1 VMAVARNAS
10 RQRGFTLLELLV
22 AGAIFAIL
30 TAFAYIGL
38 DNVIKQQGVVA
49 ASTARLRDVQFTMRR
64 LLQDFSQLQPRPV
77 REELGE
83 GWKYALLAD
92 GRAVEDVELTRAG
105 WRNPLGRPRPSLQRV
120 GYRLEEGVLIRSQWP
135 VLDRMLEAEGSEL
148 ELLDRVEDFRLRFL
162 LPNGE
167 WIENWPDP
175 GGTST
180 GPEATRAMPIAVE
193 VVLELEDWGELTRL
207 LELPG

>member
-1 VMAVARNAS
+1 MMPAPVMPR

-38 DNVIKQQGVVA
+38 DNVIRQQEVVA
-49 ASTARLRDVQFTMRR
+49 ASTDRLRSVQFTMRR

-92 GRAVEDVELTRAG
+92 GRMEEQVELTRAG

-120 GYRLEEGVLIRSQWP
+120 AYRLEDGVLIRSYWP
-135 VLDRMLEAEGSEL
+135 VLDRMLEAEGTEVEL
-148 ELLDRVEDFRLRFL
+148 IDRVEEFRLRFL

-167 WIENWPDP
+167 WLENWPDS
-175 GGTST
+175 GNVGT
-180 GPEATRAMPIAVE
+180 GPEATRAMPVAVE
-193 VVLELEDWGELTRL
+193 VVLQLEDWGELTRL

>member
-1 VMAVARNAS
+1 MR
-10 RQRGFTLLELLV
+10 RLGGRPGGERGFTLLELLV

-30 TAFAYIGL
+30 SAFAYVGL
-38 DNVIKQQGVVA
+38 DNVIKQREVVA
-49 ASTARLRDVQFTMRR
+49 ASTDRLRSVQFAMRR

-92 GRAVEDVELTRAG
+92 GRSVEQVELTRAG
-105 WRNPLGRPRPSLQRV
+105 WRNPLGRPRSSLQRV
-120 GYRLEEGVLIRSQWP
+120 GYRIEEGVLIRSQWP
-135 VLDRMLEAEGSEL
+135 VLDRMLEAEAAEL
-148 ELLDRVEDFRLRFL
+148 ELLERVEDFRLRFL

-175 GGTST
+175 GGATT
-180 GPEATRAMPIAVE
+180 GPEATRVMPLAVE
-193 VVLELEDWGELTRL
+193 IVLELEDWGELTRI

>member
-1 VMAVARNAS
+1 MRRLGGRPGS
-10 RQRGFTLLELLV
+10 ERGFTLLELLV

-30 TAFAYIGL
+30 SAFAYVGL
-38 DNVIKQQGVVA
+38 DNVIKQREVVA
-49 ASTARLRDVQFTMRR
+49 ASTDRLRSVQFAMRR

-92 GRAVEDVELTRAG
+92 GRSVEQVELTRAG
-105 WRNPLGRPRPSLQRV
+105 WRNPLGRPRSSLQRV
-120 GYRLEEGVLIRSQWP
+120 GYRIEEGVLIRSQWP
-135 VLDRMLEAEGSEL
+135 VLDRMLEAEAAEL
-148 ELLDRVEDFRLRFL
+148 ELLERVEDFRLRFL

-175 GGTST
+175 GGSAT
-180 GPEATRAMPIAVE
+180 GPEATRVMPLAVE
-193 VVLELEDWGELTRL
+193 IVLELEDWGELTRI

>member
-1 VMAVARNAS
+1 MR
-10 RQRGFTLLELLV
+10 RPGGRPGRERGFTLLELLV

-30 TAFAYIGL
+30 SAFAYVGL
-38 DNVIKQQGVVA
+38 DNVIKQREVVA
-49 ASTARLRDVQFTMRR
+49 ASTDRLRSVQFAMRR

-92 GRAVEDVELTRAG
+92 GRSVEQVELTRAG
-105 WRNPLGRPRPSLQRV
+105 WRNPLGRPRSSLQRV
-120 GYRLEEGVLIRSQWP
+120 GYRIEEGVLIRSQWP
-135 VLDRMLEAEGSEL
+135 VLDRMLEAEAAEL
-148 ELLDRVEDFRLRFL
+148 ELLERVEDFRLRFL

-175 GGTST
+175 GGSAT
-180 GPEATRAMPIAVE
+180 GPEATRVMPLAVE
-193 VVLELEDWGELTRL
+193 IVLELEDWGELTRI

>member
-1 VMAVARNAS
+1 MR
-10 RQRGFTLLELLV
+10 RPGGRPGRERGFTLLELLV

-30 TAFAYIGL
+30 SAFAYVGL
-38 DNVIKQQGVVA
+38 DNVIKQREVVA
-49 ASTARLRDVQFTMRR
+49 ASTDRLRSVQFAMRR

-92 GRAVEDVELTRAG
+92 GRSVEQVELTRAG
-105 WRNPLGRPRPSLQRV
+105 WRNPLGRPRSSLQRV
-120 GYRLEEGVLIRSQWP
+120 GYRIEEGVLIRSQWP
-135 VLDRMLEAEGSEL
+135 VLDRMLEAEAAEL
-148 ELLDRVEDFRLRFL
+148 ELLERVEDFRLRFL

-175 GGTST
+175 GGAAT
-180 GPEATRAMPIAVE
+180 GPEATRVMPLAVE
-193 VVLELEDWGELTRL
+193 IVLELEDWGELTRI

>member
-1 VMAVARNAS
+1 MMRRELHRRN
-10 RQRGFTLLELLV
+10 QRGFTLLELLV

-30 TAFAYIGL
+30 SAFAYTGL
-38 DNVIKQQGVVA
+38 NSVMKQRELVS
-49 ASTARLRDVQFTMRR
+49 ASTDRLRSVQYTMRR
-64 LLQDFSQLQPRPV
+64 LLQDFSQAQPRPV
-77 REELGE
+77 REELGD

-92 GRAVEDVELTRAG
+92 GRGLDAIEVTRAG

-120 GYRLEEGVLIRSQWP
+120 AYRLEDGVLIRSQWP
-135 VLDRMLEAEGSEL
+135 VLDRMLEAEAYEL
-148 ELLDRVEDFRLRFL
+148 ELLDRVDEFRLRFL

-175 GGTST
+175 GAGGTGS
-180 GPEATRAMPIAVE
+180 EVTRAMPLAVE
-193 VVLELEDWGELTRL
+193 VVLDLEDWGELTRL